1 MSNHIAPI
9 PLPPIVIDLF
19 DDPLVQKALA
29 TVDADGV
36 PHIEVPHALLLGND
50 GHIHYLELLESS
62 ATNRNLVRSIWF
74 DAQVAI
80 TLAAKDGRTVQIKGT
95 PVKVHITGALFQQH
109 YQTIRAQ
116 LGDVDLAGVW
126 VIRPDG
132 IIDQSFRAAAAREAA
147 EHPDFIHLDRLAAH

>member
-1 MSNHIAPI
+1 MSIHIAPI
-9 PLPPIVIDLF
+9 PLPPGVIDLF
-19 DDPLVQKALA
+19 EDPLVQKTLA

-36 PHIEVPHALLLGND
+36 PHIEVPHALLLSDD

-74 DAQVAI
+74 DAKLAI
-80 TLAAKDGRTVQIKGT
+80 VLAATDGRVVQIKGT

-109 YQTIRAQ
+109 YQAVRAQ

-126 VIRPDG
+126 VIRLDE
-132 IIDQSFRAAAAREAA
+132 IIDQSFKAASAREAA
-147 EHPDFIHLDRLAAH
+147 LHPDFIHLDRLAAH